1 MKKNSKLHDI
11 LSHIVE
17 SAPSLRGRA
26 GGEAVFLFLLSL
38 LFLTSC
44 GDNGEGEYL
53 FTNSIRIVS
62 QNVSDMPVQASEG
75 TIVVDASSAIDATA
89 SADWFTASVSGKTI
103 TVKTTDN
110 NNIEYRSGKITIR
123 SGNDVTDVAVIQRG
137 TIVSVQAKDIY
148 LNDSTANLQIP
159 FTSNYDIKC
168 YTAEDWISYKVGEGV
183 ISVSVAENATGHI
196 RSGYI
201 YYGAGA
207 IKDSVFIRQCEL
219 EKDLLGDLQLAYLDK
234 NAQTAAFN
242 AKFVASTDTAGV
254 TSYALVFTDY
264 NFVIPVSFDEKK
276 LTISMNA
283 GQAIGKYQGYFVLT
297 QFYDLKNYE
306 ITSNEKVS
314 ISGQFF
320 YDKDDKATYLEFEDN
335 GSWGNGLS
343 ATSLILHAYDAKGND
358 GGTLAVLHFPYLIRA
373 HKK

>member
-1 MKKNSKLHDI
+1 MKHYNQIGYSDI
-11 LSHIVE
+11 L
-17 SAPSLRGRA
+17 PFGRV
-26 GGEAVFLFLLSL
+26 GLGFVIL
-38 LFLTSC
+38 LFSLVGISSC

-53 FTNSIRIVS
+53 LTNTIKIVS

-75 TIVVDASSAIDATA
+75 TIVVDAPSAIDVIA
-89 SADWFTASVSGKTI
+89 STDWFTTSVSGKTI

-110 NNIEYRSGKITIR
+110 TGFEYRSGKITVK
-123 SGNDVTDVAVIQRG
+123 SGNDVVDVAVIQRG
-137 TIVSVQAKDIY
+137 TIVSVEAHNLY

-242 AKFVASTDTAGV
+242 AKFVASTDTA
-254 TSYALVFTDY
+254 S
-264 NFVIPVSFDEKK
+264 
-276 LTISMNA
+276 
-283 GQAIGKYQGYFVLT
+283 
-297 QFYDLKNYE
+297 
-306 ITSNEKVS
+306 
-314 ISGQFF
+314 
-320 YDKDDKATYLEFEDN
+320 
-335 GSWGNGLS
+335 LS
-343 ATSLILHAYDAKGND
+343 ASTRK
-358 GGTLAVLHFPYLIRA
+358 TLRFP
-373 HKK
+373 

>member
-168 YTAEDWISYKVGEGV
+168 STSEDWLTCKVVDGKINVGV
-183 ISVSVAENATGHI
+183 GENATGHI
-196 RSGYI
+196 RSGYL
-201 YYGAGA
+201 YYEAGA
-207 IKDSVFIRQCEL
+207 IKDSVFIQQCDI
-219 EKDLLGDLQLAYLDK
+219 EKDLLGDMQIGFYNEKGEPDALA
-234 NAQTAAFN
+234 
-242 AKFVASTDTAGV
+242 AKLIASTDTAGV
-254 TSYALVFTDY
+254 TSYSLVITDY
-264 NFVIPVSFDEKK
+264 NFTIPVRFNEKT
-276 LTISMNA
+276 LSLALSA
-283 GQAIGKYQGYFVLT
+283 GQLIGKFQEYLILT
-297 QFYDLKNYE
+297 KFYDLENNQM
-306 ITSNEKVS
+306 TANDKVS
-314 ISGQFF
+314 ISGKFR
-320 YDKDDKATYLEFEDN
+320 YLKDDKVTCLEFEDN

-343 ATSLILHAYDAKGND
+343 VTTLLLFAYDGKGNEI
-358 GGTLAVLHFPYLIRA
+358 GVLETLHFPYLL
-373 HKK
+373 K

>member
-1 MKKNSKLHDI
+1 MKHYNQIGYSDI
-11 LSHIVE
+11 L
-17 SAPSLRGRA
+17 PFGRV
-26 GGEAVFLFLLSL
+26 GLGFVIL
-38 LFLTSC
+38 LFSLVGISSC

-53 FTNSIRIVS
+53 LTNTIKIVS

-75 TIVVDASSAIDATA
+75 TIVVDAPSAIDVIA
-89 SADWFTASVSGKTI
+89 STDWFTTSVSGKTI

-110 NNIEYRSGKITIR
+110 TGFEYRSGKITLK
-123 SGNDVTDVAVIQRG
+123 SGNDVVDVAVIQRG
-137 TIVSVQAKDIY
+137 TIVSVG
-148 LNDSTANLQIP
+148 
-159 FTSNYDIKC
+159 
-168 YTAEDWISYKVGEGV
+168 KVGEGV

-264 NFVIPVSFDEKK
+264 NFVIPVSFDEKN
-276 LTISMNA
+276 LTLSMNA

-297 QFYDLKNYE
+297 QFYDLKNNQ

>member
-1 MKKNSKLHDI
+1 
-11 LSHIVE
+11 
-17 SAPSLRGRA
+17 
-26 GGEAVFLFLLSL
+26 
-38 LFLTSC
+38 
-44 GDNGEGEYL
+44 
-53 FTNSIRIVS
+53 
-62 QNVSDMPVQASEG
+62 MPVQASEG
-75 TIVVDASSAIDATA
+75 TIVVDAPSAIDVIA
-89 SADWFTASVSGKTI
+89 STDWFTTSVSGKTI

-110 NNIEYRSGKITIR
+110 TGFEYRSGKITVK
-123 SGNDVTDVAVIQRG
+123 SGNDVVDVAVIQRG
-137 TIVSVQAKDIY
+137 TIVSVEAHNLY

-254 TSYALVFTDY
+254 TSYALVLTDY
-264 NFVIPVSFDEKK
+264 SLIIPVSFKEKTN
-276 LTISMNA
+276 TITLNA
-283 GQAIGKYQGYFVLT
+283 GQLIGKFQNYYIFTML
-297 QFYDLKNYE
+297 YDANTGDTT
-306 ITSNEKVS
+306 TSEKAGVS
-314 ISGQFF
+314 GSFF
-320 YDKDDKATYLEFEDN
+320 YDSDDDATYLEFADN
-335 GSWGNGLS
+335 GTWGGENK
-343 ATSLILHAYDAKGND
+343 ATSLILTAYDKDGNSA
-358 GGTLAVLHFPYLIRA
+358 GNLFSLHFPYLM
-373 HKK
+373 K

>member
-1 MKKNSKLHDI
+1 MKNNNQLYYSL
-11 LSHIVE
+11 
-17 SAPSLRGRA
+17 APSRGKGARRA
-26 GGEAVFLFLLSL
+26 EKGSFLFFLLAV
-38 LFLTSC
+38 LFGFTSC
-44 GDNGEGEYL
+44 SDSEEGEYL
-53 FTNSIRIVS
+53 LTNTIKIVS

-75 TIVVDASSAIDATA
+75 TIVVDAPSAIDVIA
-89 SADWFTASVSGKTI
+89 STDWFTTSVSGKTI

-110 NNIEYRSGKITIR
+110 TGFEYRSGKITVK
-123 SGNDVTDVAVIQRG
+123 SGNDVVDVAVIQRG
-137 TIVSVQAKDIY
+137 TIVSVEAHNLY

-168 YTAEDWISYKVGEGV
+168 YTAEDWISCKVGEGV

-219 EKDLLGDLQLAYLDK
+219 EKDLLGDLQLVYLDK

-242 AKFVASTDTAGV
+242 AKFVASTDTAGI

-264 NFVIPVSFDEKK
+264 NFVIPVSFDEKN
-276 LTISMNA
+276 LTLSMNA

-297 QFYDLKNYE
+297 QFYDLKNIE

-358 GGTLAVLHFPYLIRA
+358 GGTLAVLHFPYLL
-373 HKK
+373 K